1 MGSEA
6 SRSDDE
12 SVSSERDDSWRD
24 REREREIRSR
34 IGGGRVIERQQI
46 EDQDLS
52 LRFTLIDNDD
62 EDKECV
68 AAAGVCA
75 VWHCGESCRGS
86 SLHGAAGESFA

>member
-1 MGSEA
+1 MKRQGVMTNRFLPREMTA
-6 SRSDDE
+6 G
-12 SVSSERDDSWRD
+12 VT
-24 REREREIRSR
+24 EREREIRSR

-52 LRFTLIDNDD
+52 LRSTLIDNDD

>member
-1 MGSEA
+1 MKRQGVMTNRFLPREMTA
-6 SRSDDE
+6 GVTE
-12 SVSSERDDSWRD
+12 T
-24 REREREIRSR
+24 EREREIRSR

-52 LRFTLIDNDD
+52 LRSTLIDNDD